1 MIKTELVLDSKSLL
15 GEGPWWDH
23 DKNLLFWI
31 DGLGCKIHKYDP
43 GEGINKTFTGDQ
55 HIGCAIPRKDGGLI
69 SCMQHGIYDVDFENN
84 MMKLV
89 NDIESDI
96 SSNRFN
102 DGKCDSRGRLWFG
115 SMSMRISQGGKFKN
129 RGSFYNYSQKYGV
142 VKVFG
147 DVGISNGIAW
157 SRDDTK
163 MYYIDSLTRSV
174 ACFDFDIEKGLLRN
188 KRYIIKIPGT
198 DGLPDGMTIDM
209 EGMLWIAHFG
219 GFQVS
224 RWDPGTG
231 EKIGKIEIPVPNVT
245 SCIFGGNDL
254 DELYITTAREGLK
267 KDYLKKYPLSGGL
280 FKASPGVE
288 GSILHKF
295 G

>member
-1 MIKTELVLDSKSLL
+1 MIKTELVLDSRSLL
-15 GEGPWWDH
+15 GEGSWWDH
-23 DKNLLFWI
+23 DKKVLSWI
-31 DGLGCKIHKYDP
+31 DSLGRMIHRYDP
-43 GEGINKTFTGDQ
+43 AVNINNTTMTGQ
-55 HIGCAIPRKDGGLI
+55 FVGCAVPRKSGSMI
-69 SCMQHGIYDVDFENN
+69 ACMQDGIYNVDYENN
-84 MMKLV
+84 K
-89 NDIESDI
+89 IEPLFSIEKEIRD
-96 SSNRFN
+96 NRFN

-115 SMSMRISQGGKFKN
+115 SMSMKISQGGKFKN
-129 RGSFYNYSQKYGV
+129 KGSFYNYSQKYGV

-198 DGLPDGMTIDM
+198 DGLPDGMTIDV
-209 EGMLWIAHFG
+209 EGLLWIAHFG

-224 RWDPGTG
+224 RWDPETG
-231 EKIGKIEIPVPNVT
+231 EKIGKIELPVPNVT

-267 KDYLKKYPLSGGL
+267 KEDLKKYPLSGGL
-280 FKASPGVE
+280 FKAWPGIK

>member
-23 DKNLLFWI
+23 DRMTLSWI
-31 DGLGCKIHKYDP
+31 DVLGRMIHRYDP
-43 GEGINKTFTGDQ
+43 AANINNTIIAGQ
-55 HIGCAIPRKDGGLI
+55 HIGCAVPRKSGGMI
-69 SCMQHGIYDVDFENN
+69 ACMQDGIYHVDYENN
-84 MMKLV
+84 K
-89 NDIESDI
+89 IEPVCDVEKKI
-96 SSNRFN
+96 RDNRFN

-115 SMSMRISQGGKFKN
+115 SMSMKISQGGKFKN

-198 DGLPDGMTIDM
+198 DGLPDGMTIDV
-209 EGMLWIAHFG
+209 EGLLWIAHFG

-224 RWDPGTG
+224 RWDPETG
-231 EKIGKIEIPVPNVT
+231 EKIGKIELPVPNVT

-267 KDYLKKYPLSGGL
+267 KEDLKKYPLSGGL
-280 FKASPGVE
+280 FKAWPGIK